1 MVPFL
6 DWRSTVF
13 EFALWE
19 WLFLGL
25 VGIVA
30 VLIAWQVINRRSD

>member
-1 MVPFL
+1 M
-6 DWRSTVF
+6 F
-13 EFALWE
+13 ELALWE

-30 VLIAWQVINRRSD
+30 LLLAWQFVNRKSD

>member
-1 MVPFL
+1 M
-6 DWRSTVF
+6 F
-13 EFALWE
+13 ELALWE

-30 VLIAWQVINRRSD
+30 VLIAWQFVNRKSD

>member
-1 MVPFL
+1 
-6 DWRSTVF
+6 VF
-13 EFALWE
+13 DLARWE

-30 VLIAWQVINRRSD
+30 VLMAWQWLNRKSG

>member
-1 MVPFL
+1 M
-6 DWRSTVF
+6 F

-19 WLFLGL
+19 WLFVGL

-30 VLIAWQVINRRSD
+30 VLIVWKFVNRKSG